1 MSKKSLLPRFH
12 STRRM
17 LAWRAIGFIGL
28 LAIVGYV
35 GGCTRAH
42 YRRQADREVNAII
55 DDKALALGEAP
66 GGYRMDV
73 DPRSRMFD
81 PNSPDCPPRP
91 PDDPVSHKLMECVD
105 GKPGAPV
112 WHKMA
117 TTARVDNP
125 TWKDHFP
132 RDKDGNVVLD
142 LTGAVQVA
150 LLESPNYQQQLET
163 LYLSGLDV
171 TFERFR
177 FDSQFFGGSSIFYTA
192 DGPVRANRP
201 GGSSE
206 LVVSPSDPTNR
217 FRVEKLTATGGELVV
232 GLANSL
238 VWQFAGPDNYTS
250 TTLLDFSLV
259 QPLLRAGGRARVL
272 ERLTIAERGL
282 LSNVRQMEHY
292 RRGFY
297 LNVVTGRDPG
307 QGPSR
312 RGGVFG
318 GSGLEGFSGV
328 GVGGFGRVGGAGG
341 AQLVQGFGFTGGA
354 GAQAAGGYI
363 GLLQTAQVI
372 RNQFANIAALGD
384 SLEQLQAANEAGRID
399 RFQVD
404 LARQALYN
412 AQSQLL
418 NSQNIYDDGLDNFK
432 LQYGISPALDVKIAD
447 PMLDHFNL
455 LDPELSALQI
465 RLTEVLNA
473 LREDALAEVQGG
485 QPKATVPVPTNPPPH
500 GEIQSQPTDIA
511 SLVKRSAELRNE

>member
-1 MSKKSLLPRFH
+1 MKTSRSK
-12 STRRM
+12 TCM
-17 LAWRAIGFIGL
+17 AWLIAVLIIF
-28 LAIVGYV
+28 A
-35 GGCTRAH
+35 GCTRAH

-55 DDKALALGEAP
+55 DDKARTLGQAP
-66 GGYRMDV
+66 GEFRIDV

-81 PNSPDCPPRP
+81 PHSPDCPPQP
-91 PDDPVSHKLMECVD
+91 PDDPISHKLMKCVD
-105 GKPGAPV
+105 GKPGSPT
-112 WHKMA
+112 WDKLGK
-117 TTARVDNP
+117 TPRVDNAS
-125 TWKDHFP
+125 WQEYLP

-150 LLESPNYQQQLET
+150 LLESPTYQQQLET

-192 DGPVRANRP
+192 EGPVRAGKA
-201 GGSSE
+201 GGSSVLE
-206 LVVSPSDPTNR
+206 VSPSDPTNR

-250 TTLLDFSLV
+250 TTLLDFSMV

-318 GSGLEGFSGV
+318 GSGLEGVTGG
-328 GVGGFGRVGGAGG
+328 GVGGFGGVGAGG
-341 AQLVQGFGFTGGA
+341 
-354 GAQAAGGYI
+354 
-363 GLLQTAQVI
+363 
-372 RNQFANIAALGD
+372 
-384 SLEQLQAANEAGRID
+384 
-399 RFQVD
+399 
-404 LARQALYN
+404 
-412 AQSQLL
+412 
-418 NSQNIYDDGLDNFK
+418 
-432 LQYGISPALDVKIAD
+432 
-447 PMLDHFNL
+447 
-455 LDPELSALQI
+455 
-465 RLTEVLNA
+465 
-473 LREDALAEVQGG
+473 GG
-485 QPKATVPVPTNPPPH
+485 QARAGVWF
-500 GEIQSQPTDIA
+500 
-511 SLVKRSAELRNE
+511 LRGGRVLGGGGG